1 MENKV
6 TLSVVVLS
14 YNNEQYLEDCL
25 SSIERQGVDSYEVFV
40 VDDSSTDNSVQII
53 KEYIKDKPQ
62 FQLIEKPNSGGAI
75 SSQIGIAKANGKYL
89 ALVDSDDVV
98 ADGAYKKLI
107 ARIEQDGSDFAS
119 GLPMKLTNAFM
130 NTFLIAAHEN
140 NVFVENKVLTTDEEK
155 EAFTNQVF
163 YWNAVY
169 KTDFLRE
176 NQIEMPANLLIA
188 DRIFT
193 YKAALRA
200 KKISVLTDV
209 VYFWRKKK
217 NEEKIS
223 ITDQTAEFH
232 MISDRC
238 DSFQSQIKISIQ
250 DFKKSMQYNK
260 AIWEHSFVRLYYPLY
275 TLANPEN
282 EENDYNDFKL
292 ACHRYRCF
300 LMQFKAFF
308 VHLIANSDIPVGTKY
323 FTERILAKRYR
334 QIYDFIYNKMSFKD
348 LDVKKLDPYVY
359 NSVLRNNNVLSV
371 KGLSEENGRIYVD
384 FQIFVGLEEDDA
396 ISVEEVFTYNRYFSQ
411 QRTDLKYDKVQRKAD
426 ITDLPCST
434 YILNT
439 VCIKNGK
446 KTYYTPR
453 LMEEL
458 AKVTSITAGDKI
470 ITFNSRYSIL
480 TIQKRNRFT
489 LLKQNSKYLLG
500 INDSGSVKDIFFFNI
515 EDNKR
520 YAIEKQGDL
529 YIFEPE
535 KLPSGDNIMI
545 YQNHEGLYT
554 TVRKQE
560 MTNQALDDTF
570 LDEVIVNGR
579 IEIEVE

>member
-75 SSQIGIAKANGKYL
+75 SSQIGIAKAKGKYL

-193 YKAALRA
+193 YKAAMRA

-282 EENDYNDFKL
+282 EENDYNDFKI

-411 QRTDLKYDKVQRKAD
+411 QRTDLKYDKVRRKAD

-458 AKVTSITAGDKI
+458 AKVTSITTGDKI

-480 TIQKRNRFT
+480 TIQKKNRFT
-489 LLKQNSKYLLG
+489 LLKKNSQYFLG
-500 INDSGSVKDIFFFNI
+500 INDTREVQDIFFFNI
-515 EDNKR
+515 ENNKR
-520 YAIEKQGDL
+520 YPIEKQGDL

-535 KLPSGDNIMI
+535 KLPSGNNIMI
-545 YQNHEGLYT
+545 YQNREGLYT

>member
-25 SSIERQGVDSYEVFV
+25 SSIERQGIDSYEVFV
-40 VDDSSTDNSVQII
+40 VDDSSTDNSAQII

-193 YKAALRA
+193 YKAAMRA

-282 EENDYNDFKL
+282 EENDYNDFKI

-308 VHLIANSDIPVGTKY
+308 VHLIANSDIPVATKY

-359 NSVLRNNNVLSV
+359 NSVLRSNNILSV

-396 ISVEEVFTYNRYFSQ
+396 ICVEEVFTYNRYFSQ

>member
-75 SSQIGIAKANGKYL
+75 SSQIGIAKAKGKYL

-193 YKAALRA
+193 YKAAMRA

-282 EENDYNDFKL
+282 EENDYNDFKI

-480 TIQKRNRFT
+480 TIQKKNRFT
-489 LLKQNSKYLLG
+489 LLKKNSQYFLG
-500 INDSGSVKDIFFFNI
+500 INDTREVQDIFFFNI
-515 EDNKR
+515 ENNKR
-520 YAIEKQGDL
+520 YPIEKQGDL

-535 KLPSGDNIMI
+535 KLPSGNNIMI
-545 YQNHEGLYT
+545 YQNREGLYT

-570 LDEVIVNGR
+570 LNEVIVNGR

>member
-75 SSQIGIAKANGKYL
+75 SSQIGIAKAKGKYL

-193 YKAALRA
+193 YKAAMRA

-282 EENDYNDFKL
+282 EENDYNDFKI

-334 QIYDFIYNKMSFKD
+334 QIYDFIHNKMSFKD
-348 LDVKKLDPYVY
+348 LDVKKLDSYVY
-359 NSVLRNNNVLSV
+359 NSVLRSNNILSV

-384 FQIFVGLEEDDA
+384 FQIFVGMEEDDA

-411 QRTDLKYDKVQRKAD
+411 QRTDLKYDKVRRKAD

-458 AKVTSITAGDKI
+458 AKVTSITTGDKI

-480 TIQKRNRFT
+480 TIQKKNRFT
-489 LLKQNSKYLLG
+489 LLKKNSQYFLG
-500 INDSGSVKDIFFFNI
+500 INDTREVQDIFFFNI
-515 EDNKR
+515 ENNKR
-520 YAIEKQGDL
+520 YSIEKQGDL

-535 KLPSGDNIMI
+535 KLPSGNNIMI
-545 YQNHEGLYT
+545 YQNREGLYT

-570 LDEVIVNGR
+570 LNEVIVNGR

>member
-25 SSIERQGVDSYEVFV
+25 SSIERQGIDSYEVFV
-40 VDDSSTDNSVQII
+40 VDDSSTDNSAQII

-193 YKAALRA
+193 YKAAMRA

-282 EENDYNDFKL
+282 EENDYNDFKI

-334 QIYDFIYNKMSFKD
+334 QIYDFIHNKMSFKD
-348 LDVKKLDPYVY
+348 LDVKKLDSYVY
-359 NSVLRNNNVLSV
+359 NSVLRSNNILSV

-384 FQIFVGLEEDDA
+384 FQIFVGMEEDDA

-411 QRTDLKYDKVQRKAD
+411 QRTDLKYDKVRRKAD

-458 AKVTSITAGDKI
+458 AKVTSITTGDKI

-480 TIQKRNRFT
+480 TIQKKNRFT
-489 LLKQNSKYLLG
+489 LLKKNSQYFLG
-500 INDSGSVKDIFFFNI
+500 INDTREVQDIFFFNI
-515 EDNKR
+515 ENNKR
-520 YAIEKQGDL
+520 YPIEKQGDL

-535 KLPSGDNIMI
+535 KLPSGNNIMI
-545 YQNHEGLYT
+545 YQNREGLYT

-570 LDEVIVNGR
+570 LNEVIVNGR

>member
-75 SSQIGIAKANGKYL
+75 SSQIGIAKAKGKYL

-193 YKAALRA
+193 YKAAMRA

-282 EENDYNDFKL
+282 EENDYNDFKI

>member
-75 SSQIGIAKANGKYL
+75 SSQIGIAKAKGKYL

-193 YKAALRA
+193 YKAAMRA

-282 EENDYNDFKL
+282 EENDYNDFKI

-535 KLPSGDNIMI
+535 KTSFRG
-545 YQNHEGLYT
+545 
-554 TVRKQE
+554 
-560 MTNQALDDTF
+560 
-570 LDEVIVNGR
+570 
-579 IEIEVE
+579 

>member
-75 SSQIGIAKANGKYL
+75 SSQIGIAKAKGKYL

-193 YKAALRA
+193 YKAAMRA

-282 EENDYNDFKL
+282 EENDYNDFKI

-334 QIYDFIYNKMSFKD
+334 QIYDFIHNKMSFKD
-348 LDVKKLDPYVY
+348 LDVKKLDSYVY
-359 NSVLRNNNVLSV
+359 NSVLRSNNILSV

-384 FQIFVGLEEDDA
+384 FQIFVGMEEDDA

-411 QRTDLKYDKVQRKAD
+411 QRTDLKYDKVRRKAD

-458 AKVTSITAGDKI
+458 AKVTSITTGDKI

-480 TIQKRNRFT
+480 TIQKKNRFT
-489 LLKQNSKYLLG
+489 LLKKNSQYFLG
-500 INDSGSVKDIFFFNI
+500 INDTREVQDIFFFNI
-515 EDNKR
+515 ENNKR
-520 YAIEKQGDL
+520 YPIEKQGDL

-535 KLPSGDNIMI
+535 KLPSGNNIMI
-545 YQNHEGLYT
+545 YQNREGLYT

-570 LDEVIVNGR
+570 LNEVIVNGR

>member
-75 SSQIGIAKANGKYL
+75 SSQIGIAKAKGKYL

-193 YKAALRA
+193 YKAAMRA

-282 EENDYNDFKL
+282 EENDYNDFKI

-411 QRTDLKYDKVQRKAD
+411 QRTDLKYDKVRRKAD

-458 AKVTSITAGDKI
+458 AKVTSITTGDKI

-480 TIQKRNRFT
+480 TIQKKNRFT
-489 LLKQNSKYLLG
+489 LLKKNSQYFLG
-500 INDSGSVKDIFFFNI
+500 INDTREVQDIFFFNI
-515 EDNKR
+515 ENNKR
-520 YAIEKQGDL
+520 YPIEKQGDL

-535 KLPSGDNIMI
+535 KLPSGNNIMI
-545 YQNHEGLYT
+545 YQNREGLYT

-570 LDEVIVNGR
+570 LNEVIVNGR

>member
-75 SSQIGIAKANGKYL
+75 SSQIGIAKAKGKYL

-193 YKAALRA
+193 YKAAMRA

-282 EENDYNDFKL
+282 EENDYNDFKI

-458 AKVTSITAGDKI
+458 AKVTSITTGDKI

-480 TIQKRNRFT
+480 TIQKKNRFT
-489 LLKQNSKYLLG
+489 LLKKNSQYFLG
-500 INDSGSVKDIFFFNI
+500 INDTREVQDIFFFNI
-515 EDNKR
+515 ENNKR
-520 YAIEKQGDL
+520 YPIEKQGDL

-535 KLPSGDNIMI
+535 KLPSGNNIMI
-545 YQNHEGLYT
+545 YQNREGLYT

-570 LDEVIVNGR
+570 LNEVIVNGR

>member
-75 SSQIGIAKANGKYL
+75 SSQIGIAKAKGEYL

-193 YKAALRA
+193 YKAAMRA

-282 EENDYNDFKL
+282 EENDYNDFKI

-359 NSVLRNNNVLSV
+359 NSVLRSNNILSV

-384 FQIFVGLEEDDA
+384 FQIFVGMEEDDA

-411 QRTDLKYDKVQRKAD
+411 QRTDLKYDKVRRKAD

-458 AKVTSITAGDKI
+458 AKVTSITTGDKI

-480 TIQKRNRFT
+480 TIQKKNRFT
-489 LLKQNSKYLLG
+489 LLKKNSQYFLG
-500 INDSGSVKDIFFFNI
+500 INDTREVQDIFFFNI
-515 EDNKR
+515 ENNKR
-520 YAIEKQGDL
+520 YPIEKQGDL

-535 KLPSGDNIMI
+535 KLPSGNNIMI
-545 YQNHEGLYT
+545 YQNREGLYT

-570 LDEVIVNGR
+570 LNEVIVNGR

>member
-75 SSQIGIAKANGKYL
+75 SSQIGIAKAKGKYL

-193 YKAALRA
+193 YKAAMRA

-282 EENDYNDFKL
+282 EENDYNDFKI

-579 IEIEVE
+579 IEIEV

>member
-25 SSIERQGVDSYEVFV
+25 SSIERQGIDSYEVFV
-40 VDDSSTDNSVQII
+40 VDDSSTDNSAQII
-53 KEYIKDKPQ
+53 KEYIKEKPQ

-193 YKAALRA
+193 YKAAMRA

-282 EENDYNDFKL
+282 EENDYNDFKI

>member
-75 SSQIGIAKANGKYL
+75 SSQIGIAKAKGKYL

-193 YKAALRA
+193 YKAAMRA

-282 EENDYNDFKL
+282 EENDYNDFKI

-535 KLPSGDNIMI
+535 KLPSGNNIMI
-545 YQNHEGLYT
+545 YQNREGLYT

-570 LDEVIVNGR
+570 LNEVIVNGR

>member
-75 SSQIGIAKANGKYL
+75 SSQIGIAKAKGKYL

-193 YKAALRA
+193 YKAAMRA

-282 EENDYNDFKL
+282 EENDYNDFKI

-334 QIYDFIYNKMSFKD
+334 QIYDFIHNKMSFKD
-348 LDVKKLDPYVY
+348 LDVKKLDSYVY
-359 NSVLRNNNVLSV
+359 NSVLRSNNILSV

-384 FQIFVGLEEDDA
+384 FQIFVGMEEDDE

-411 QRTDLKYDKVQRKAD
+411 QRTDLKYDKVRRKAD

-458 AKVTSITAGDKI
+458 AKVTSITTGDKI

-480 TIQKRNRFT
+480 TIQKKNRFT
-489 LLKQNSKYLLG
+489 LLKKNSQYFLG
-500 INDSGSVKDIFFFNI
+500 INDTREVQDIFFFNI
-515 EDNKR
+515 ENNKR
-520 YAIEKQGDL
+520 YPIEKQGDL

-535 KLPSGDNIMI
+535 KLPSGNNIMI
-545 YQNHEGLYT
+545 YQNREGLYT

-570 LDEVIVNGR
+570 LNEVIVNGR

>member
-25 SSIERQGVDSYEVFV
+25 SSIERQGIDSYEVFV
-40 VDDSSTDNSVQII
+40 VDDSSTDNSAQII

-193 YKAALRA
+193 YKAAMRA

-282 EENDYNDFKL
+282 EENDYNDFKI

-359 NSVLRNNNVLSV
+359 NSVLRSNNILSV

>member
-1 MENKV
+1 M
-6 TLSVVVLS
+6 
-14 YNNEQYLEDCL
+14 
-25 SSIERQGVDSYEVFV
+25 
-40 VDDSSTDNSVQII
+40 
-53 KEYIKDKPQ
+53 
-62 FQLIEKPNSGGAI
+62 
-75 SSQIGIAKANGKYL
+75 
-89 ALVDSDDVV
+89 
-98 ADGAYKKLI
+98 
-107 ARIEQDGSDFAS
+107 
-119 GLPMKLTNAFM
+119 
-130 NTFLIAAHEN
+130 
-140 NVFVENKVLTTDEEK
+140 
-155 EAFTNQVF
+155 
-163 YWNAVY
+163 
-169 KTDFLRE
+169 
-176 NQIEMPANLLIA
+176 
-188 DRIFT
+188 
-193 YKAALRA
+193 RA

-282 EENDYNDFKL
+282 EENDYNDFKI

-535 KLPSGDNIMI
+535 KTSFRG
-545 YQNHEGLYT
+545 
-554 TVRKQE
+554 
-560 MTNQALDDTF
+560 
-570 LDEVIVNGR
+570 
-579 IEIEVE
+579 

>member
-1 MENKV
+1 MEDKV
-6 TLSVVVLS
+6 TLSIVVLS

-25 SSIERQGVDSYEVFV
+25 NSIERQGIDSYEVFV
-40 VDDSSTDNSVQII
+40 VDDSSTDNSAQVIQ
-53 KEYIKDKPQ
+53 EYIKDKPQ
-62 FQLIEKPNSGGAI
+62 FHLIEKPNSGGAI
-75 SSQIGIAKANGKYL
+75 SSQIGIAKAKGKYL

-130 NTFLIAAHEN
+130 NTYLISPQEN
-140 NVFVENKVLTTDEEK
+140 NVFVENKVLTTKEEIV
-155 EAFTNQVF
+155 EFTNQVF

-188 DRIFT
+188 DRIFV
-193 YKAALRA
+193 YKAAMRA

-217 NEEKIS
+217 NDDKIS

-238 DSFQSQIKISIQ
+238 DSFQSQIKISIDQ
-250 DFKKSMQYNK
+250 FEKNMQYNK

-275 TLANPEN
+275 SIADPEN
-282 EENDYNDFKL
+282 VENDYEDFKK

-300 LMQFKAFF
+300 LMQYKAFF
-308 VHLIANSDIPVGTKY
+308 VHLIANSDIPVATKY
-323 FTERILAKRYR
+323 ITERIFAKRYK
-334 QIYDFIYNKMSFKD
+334 QIFNFIHDKLAFKD
-348 LDVKKLDPYVY
+348 LDIKKLDQYVY
-359 NSVLRNNNVLSV
+359 NTVLRNNNILSV
-371 KGLSEENGRIYVD
+371 KGLSEEDGRIYVD
-384 FQIFVGLEEDDA
+384 FQILVGLESKEA
-396 ISVEEVFTYNRYFSQ
+396 ISVEEVFTYTRYFNQ
-411 QRTDLKYDKVQRKAD
+411 RRTDLKYDMVERRAD

-434 YILNT
+434 YVLNT
-439 VCIKNGK
+439 ICIKDGK

-453 LMEEL
+453 LVEEL
-458 AKVTSITAGDKI
+458 AKVTTITVGDKI

-480 TIQKRNRFT
+480 TIQKKNRFT
-489 LLKQNSKYLLG
+489 LLKERSKYLLG
-500 INDSGSVKDIFFFNI
+500 INDSDEVKNIFFFNI
-515 EDNKR
+515 KDNKR
-520 YAIEKQGDL
+520 YAIKKEGDF
-529 YIFEPE
+529 YAFEID
-535 KLPSGDNIMI
+535 KLPSGTNIMI
-545 YQNHEGLYT
+545 YQNKEGLYT

-560 MTNQALDDTF
+560 MTNSMLAQSF
-570 LDEVIVNGR
+570 WDEIIVSGR